1 MGYVLSGISSKN
13 RDQKLTTTEL
23 KEAKKSN

>member
-13 RDQKLTTTEL
+13 GDQKLTTTEL